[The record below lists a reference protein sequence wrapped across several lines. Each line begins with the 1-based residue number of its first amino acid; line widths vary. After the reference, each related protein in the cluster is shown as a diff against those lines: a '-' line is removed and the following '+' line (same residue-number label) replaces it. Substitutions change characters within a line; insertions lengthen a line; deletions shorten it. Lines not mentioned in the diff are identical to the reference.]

1 MKYKA
6 IIFDLFGTLIDNLLS
21 YQYRQI
27 LVEITDI
34 LSVEQDRF
42 INLWLEYSDERMTG
56 KLNNRESLELVCQK
70 TGLTPTDRI
79 LENCQRV
86 FTNHVRSRLDP
97 LSSTLTT
104 LSNLRERGYNIGLI
118 SNCSNEVILLWDDS
132 PLASVIQYPVF
143 SSSVGLKKPD
153 IEIYLIAAEK
163 IGVNPGECI
172 FVDDSV
178 EYLRGASEVGMTGVL
193 IQDRTLNSSRSTL
206 DDWDGYSIF
215 TLSEIDILLS
225 NVE

>member
-178 EYLRGASEVGMTGVL
+178 EYLRGARKAGMTGVL
-193 IQDRTLNSSRSTL
+193 IQDKKLNSSIN
-206 DDWDGYSIF
+206 DPHDWNGPMISSIR
-215 TLSEIDILLS
+215 EIEILLH
-225 NVE
+225 NIV